1 MRVSFSLMSAVLI
14 QLLCQLFKVVYYSI
28 KNGRLQ
34 IRHFFSAGGMPSA
47 HTAFVASLTVSIGL
61 NTSLDSEVFTVAFV
75 FSVIIVYD
83 ILRVRATVQRHSE
96 ILRALIGERGAG
108 RDTLRLEGSGLR
120 LEPAI
125 GHTPAEVLVGAVV
138 GASAAAAMRLAF
150 HA

>member
-1 MRVSFSLMSAVLI
+1 MPVSFALMSAVLI
-14 QLLCQLFKVVYYSI
+14 QLLCQLFKVVYYSL

-61 NTSLDSEVFTVAFV
+61 NAGLDSEVFAVAFV

-96 ILRALIGERGAG
+96 ILSALMGERGVG
-108 RDTLRLEGSGLR
+108 RDALRLKGTGFR
-120 LEPAI
+120 LQPAI

-138 GASAAAAMRLAF
+138 GASAAAVLRLAF
-150 HA
+150 HG